1 MFKTFSIFSIAAIL
15 TAATFSPTF
24 ADERAG
30 ATVRVQ
36 ADSYQ
41 RSGFFPSWLEVGDE
55 IYQEAK
61 VYTEQYGSVEI
72 LFDDG
77 TNMTISPNSEIVVDE
92 FVYASD
98 AGTGKAVIS
107 LGVGALRMISGR
119 LPSENYEV
127 KTRVATIGVR
137 GTEFVLD
144 TNTSGITKIWIED
157 GTVLARPVQSS
168 QTFEFTA
175 PAYAECSATSCED
188 ASPNEAPISFP
199 AVPEEDD
206 SDQDQHGGGDG
217 GGDGGY

>member
-1 MFKTFSIFSIAAIL
+1 MFRKFSAISIVAVVTAAIL
-15 TAATFSPTF
+15 SPAL

-61 VYTEQYGSVEI
+61 VYTEKYGSVEI

-92 FVYASD
+92 FVYAADS
-98 AGTGKAVIS
+98 GTGKAVIS

-127 KTRVATIGVR
+127 KTPVATIGVR

-157 GTVLARPVQSS
+157 GTVLARPVQSG

-175 PAYAECSATSCED
+175 PAYAECSASSCED
-188 ASPNEAPISFP
+188 ASPNEAPLSFP
-199 AVPEEDD
+199 AVPEDD
-206 SDQDQHGGGDG
+206 GSDQDQGGGGDG
-217 GGDGGY
+217 GDGGY